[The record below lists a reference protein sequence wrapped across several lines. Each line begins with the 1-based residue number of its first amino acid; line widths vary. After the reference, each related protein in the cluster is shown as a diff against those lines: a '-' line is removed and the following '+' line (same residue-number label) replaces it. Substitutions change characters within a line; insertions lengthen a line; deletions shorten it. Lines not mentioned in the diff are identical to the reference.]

1 MNASIYQSTQ
11 PALLNFPFNDE
22 VLQKTQSWDELTTLK
37 ALQFLAIFAS
47 QTFFNEYRGFEN
59 VLSSMKVR
67 PSQRLDRSEVSSVT
81 RFGDLLDFGQLPWA
95 AINMPKS
102 PTFLGNLCKCVKIYH
117 FSSKIIFGQFLE
129 IFDNFFLV
137 TLEVS
142 KFTYFFC
149 SLAFN
154 GKKDIF
160 PLFPSTAHK

>member
-11 PALLNFPFNDE
+11 PALLYFPFNDE

-81 RFGDLLDFGQLPWA
+81 RFGDLLEFGQLFKA
-95 AINMPKS
+95 
-102 PTFLGNLCKCVKIYH
+102 LGSN
-117 FSSKIIFGQFLE
+117 
-129 IFDNFFLV
+129 
-137 TLEVS
+137 
-142 KFTYFFC
+142 
-149 SLAFN
+149 
-154 GKKDIF
+154 
-160 PLFPSTAHK
+160 